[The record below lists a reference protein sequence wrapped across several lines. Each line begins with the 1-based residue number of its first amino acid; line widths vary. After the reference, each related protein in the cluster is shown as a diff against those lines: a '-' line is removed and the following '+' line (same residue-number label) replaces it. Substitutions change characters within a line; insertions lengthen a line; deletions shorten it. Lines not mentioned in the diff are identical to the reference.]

1 LAPTFAPRCR
11 IANQTP
17 GPRISANAARESAVN
32 KPVTRPGSMT
42 SHQKSSFAVF
52 DHRCGSSPQARAP
65 ESSEIHDTPP
75 PTALFPPKADVE
87 TPGIPTEPQRARSSR
102 NNVFWPH
109 VDALPQPILPKPISP
124 TSAPSSDRMFHAHP
138 RHPKHSNHTE
148 AQPRRS
154 GLQPPSSAA
163 QILPSS
169 TNEVPPSNCTSVTHS
184 LRRPLSAV
192 THPPFRR
199 NPPALRLPP
208 AHCPSSP
215 PSATAHHPRQ

>member
-75 PTALFPPKADVE
+75 PTALFPPKANVE
-87 TPGIPTEPQRARSSR
+87 TPEIPTEPQRARSSR
-102 NNVFWPH
+102 NNVFLATRRRTSPANPSQADQSH
-109 VDALPQPILPKPISP
+109 ISTIERSNVP
-124 TSAPSSDRMFHAHP
+124 RAPSP
-138 RHPKHSNHTE
+138 PKTQ
-148 AQPRRS
+148 QPHR
-154 GLQPPSSAA
+154 
-163 QILPSS
+163 
-169 TNEVPPSNCTSVTHS
+169 
-184 LRRPLSAV
+184 
-192 THPPFRR
+192 
-199 NPPALRLPP
+199 
-208 AHCPSSP
+208 
-215 PSATAHHPRQ
+215 SATSEKRTPTTLFSRTNSSVVHE